1 MATGDE
7 LTEALDAFYE
17 KSIRP
22 EFDRLS
28 KRMEAGFGQVDG
40 RLDQVD
46 GRLEQMDGRLEQMD
60 GRLTRFELRVEQLAG
75 ETAWRLQ
82 DVTDRI
88 DLVRQDLEAF
98 RIQTNDRL
106 ADLYGK
112 FQGLQDEYHLIAGAL
127 RRLEE
132 EGAPAHRAE
141 MEALTGRLDQV
152 ERRLAEVEAKLER
165 PPSR

>member
-7 LTEALDAFYE
+7 LTEALDTLYE

-22 EFDRLS
+22 EFDRLG
-28 KRMEAGFGQVDG
+28 KRMEAGFGQLDG

-46 GRLEQMDGRLEQMD
+46 GRLDQMDGRLDQMD
-60 GRLTRFELRVEQLAG
+60 GRLTRFESRVEQLAA
-75 ETAWRLQ
+75 ETARRFH

-98 RIQTNDRL
+98 RIETNHRL

-112 FQGLQDEYHLIAGAL
+112 FQGLQDEDHLIAGGL
-127 RRLEE
+127 RRLDEQ
-132 EGAPAHRAE
+132 GVPAHRAE

-152 ERRLAEVEAKLER
+152 ERRLGEVEAKIKQS
-165 PPSR
+165 PDG